1 MRVSSHCAWASQRA
15 AATAAVAAFLAVM
28 AASAAPAQQAPPE
41 SPPAAWRVECSGD
54 GKTLEC
60 RAAASTP
67 LAQSSLEIPPVTPH
81 RAGLSLTSPPKQNT
95 RDLRGIGNMAPSI
108 MPCGPTIKGPIQL
121 LEPAHERIAID
132 LGQDFAMPLTVGAGP
147 IFLALFL

>member
-60 RAAASTP
+60 RAHTIA
-67 LAQSSLEIPPVTPH
+67 E
-81 RAGLSLTSPPKQNT
+81 LSQARKRSCNY
-95 RDLRGIGNMAPSI
+95 A
-108 MPCGPTIKGPIQL
+108 
-121 LEPAHERIAID
+121 
-132 LGQDFAMPLTVGAGP
+132 
-147 IFLALFL
+147 